1 MVKVKYIDFVCYGMY
16 FLVNISLI
24 FKFCYSIID
33 YNEISV
39 FYFYCI
45 FKEIMWYL

>member
-33 YNEISV
+33 YNEIR
-39 FYFYCI
+39 FI
-45 FKEIMWYL
+45 FCDVLLR